1 MVEYTILH
9 ITKELMRLTK
19 SFLFSYDTVFVK
31 LLVTYDTVFVKL
43 LVTLELSCLP
53 WIWILYI

>member
-9 ITKELMRLTK
+9 ITKELK

-53 WIWILYI
+53 